1 MYVPVG
7 GGTIDSGTS
16 TSLIIDHDTFANGL
30 ILKRNH
36 ASNAASIVF
45 KNTTGQ
51 QGVLFAISSD
61 NLPYW
66 RKGTDT
72 STNYRIWTSDDFA
85 SSTVS
90 GALQKSG
97 GTMTGA
103 LAMGN
108 FNITGVN
115 ALSFNDPGPNEGISW
130 TGGNM
135 KIYESPDDLTTN
147 SAGNLQFVYGTTRR
161 LTVNNSGI
169 YVNGSISI
177 SGQSLTNTNVED
189 FKETATNYK
198 NC

>member
-1 MYVPVG
+1 TEPSNLNAFTNRTHTAAGYSTATGVANNAEVNVQSDWNATSGDAFIQNKPAIPTDYGDHDGLYVPVG

-72 STNYRIWTSDDFA
+72 STNYRIWTSDDF
-85 SSTVS
+85 
-90 GALQKSG
+90 
-97 GTMTGA
+97 
-103 LAMGN
+103 
-108 FNITGVN
+108 
-115 ALSFNDPGPNEGISW
+115 
-130 TGGNM
+130 
-135 KIYESPDDLTTN
+135 
-147 SAGNLQFVYGTTRR
+147 
-161 LTVNNSGI
+161 
-169 YVNGSISI
+169 
-177 SGQSLTNTNVED
+177 
-189 FKETATNYK
+189 
-198 NC
+198 